1 MPLTDSSIRGL
12 KPRETRYTKADGGG
26 LSIEVLP
33 SGKKVFKLAYRYGRQ
48 QRNRTLGP
56 FPMLRLANARIM
68 REKVKESLMLGR
80 DPDETDVETLL
91 VEPPDNSDRTWRVLC
106 EAFLEKMALEGSNPR
121 TVAAIRNKLEK
132 TWPTLGDKVGDE
144 IDPPD
149 LLAVCKEV
157 EAKGNYETANR
168 IRSAAGRV
176 CRYAMASGLMTRN
189 FSDGLQGAL
198 VQPQKQ
204 GFPAITEPH
213 EVGELLRAVWDY
225 NGPSRPSAP

>member
-1 MPLTDSSIRGL
+1 
-12 KPRETRYTKADGGG
+12 
-26 LSIEVLP
+26 
-33 SGKKVFKLAYRYGRQ
+33 
-48 QRNRTLGP
+48 
-56 FPMLRLANARIM
+56 
-68 REKVKESLMLGR
+68 MLGR
-80 DPDETDVETLL
+80 DPDETDVEAHL
-91 VEPPDNSDRTWRVLC
+91 VEQPDHSDRTWRVLC

-132 TWPTLGDKVGDE
+132 TWPTLGDRVGDE

-149 LLAVCKEV
+149 LLAVCKDV

-204 GFPAITEPH
+204 GFPAITEPN

-225 NGPSRPSAP
+225 KWGLHHHLRPEADSHDVASLERAPGSPLDRDRLGRAPVDRAGRPHEDAPQTPCATVAPGS